1 MIKIKPQD
9 LNPTTR
15 RYPRTL
21 QEAFPKDDWES
32 VDKTVDKV
40 NPDDVLYLIA
50 LFSLGFLLGLLVSG
64 S

>member
-1 MIKIKPQD
+1 MKRIKLPD

-15 RYPRTL
+15 TYPRTL
-21 QEAFPKDDWES
+21 QEAFPQHDWES

-40 NPDDVLYLIA
+40 NPDDYLYLVA

>member
-1 MIKIKPQD
+1 MLKD

-15 RYPRTL
+15 TYPRTL
-21 QEAFPKDDWES
+21 QEAFPKDDWET
-32 VDKTVDKV
+32 VDKTVYKV

-64 S
+64 G

>member
-15 RYPRTL
+15 TYPRTL

-32 VDKTVDKV
+32 VDKTVYKV

-50 LFSLGFLLGLLVSG
+50 LFSLGFLLGLFVSG

>member
-15 RYPRTL
+15 TYPRTL

-32 VDKTVDKV
+32 VDKTVYKV
-40 NPDDVLYLIA
+40 DPDDVLYLIA
-50 LFSLGFLLGLLVSG
+50 LISLGFLLGLIVSG

>member
-15 RYPRTL
+15 TYPRTL
-21 QEAFPKDDWES
+21 QEAFPQHDWEY
-32 VDKTVDKV
+32 VDKNVDKV

>member
-1 MIKIKPQD
+1 MLKIKPQD

-15 RYPRTL
+15 TYPRTL

-32 VDKTVDKV
+32 VDKCVDKV
-40 NPDDVLYLIA
+40 NPDDVLYLVA

>member
-9 LNPTTR
+9 LNPTVR

-21 QEAFPKDDWES
+21 EEAFPQDAWES
-32 VDKTVDKV
+32 VDKCVDKV

-50 LFSLGFLLGLLVSG
+50 LFALGFLTGLLVS
-64 S
+64 

>member
-15 RYPRTL
+15 TYPRTL

-32 VDKTVDKV
+32 VDKTVYKV
-40 NPDDVLYLIA
+40 SPDDVLYLVA

>member
-9 LNPTTR
+9 LNPTIR
-15 RYPRTL
+15 KYPRTL
-21 QEAFPKDDWES
+21 QEAFPRDDWQS
-32 VDKTVDKV
+32 VEKSVHKV
-40 NPDDVLYLIA
+40 NPDDVLYLVA

>member
-15 RYPRTL
+15 TYPRTL

-40 NPDDVLYLIA
+40 NPDDYLYLVA
-50 LFSLGFLLGLLVSG
+50 LFAVGFLLGILVG
-64 S
+64 EL

>member
-1 MIKIKPQD
+1 MLKIKPQD

-15 RYPRTL
+15 TYPRTL

-32 VDKTVDKV
+32 VDKTVYKV

-50 LFSLGFLLGLLVSG
+50 LFSIGFLLGLLVG
-64 S
+64 EL

>member
-15 RYPRTL
+15 TYPRTL

-40 NPDDVLYLIA
+40 NPDDYLYLIA

>member
-1 MIKIKPQD
+1 MQHIKPQD

-32 VDKTVDKV
+32 VDKTVYKV
-40 NPDDVLYLIA
+40 NPDDWIALIA
-50 LFSLGFLLGLLVSG
+50 LFGLGFLLGLLLG
-64 S
+64 EL

>member
-1 MIKIKPQD
+1 MLKIKPQD

-15 RYPRTL
+15 TYPRTL

-32 VDKTVDKV
+32 VDKCVDKV

>member
-32 VDKTVDKV
+32 VDKTVDKRS
-40 NPDDVLYLIA
+40 PDDVLYLIA

>member
-1 MIKIKPQD
+1 MQRIKPQD

-15 RYPRTL
+15 TYPRTL

-32 VDKTVDKV
+32 VDKCVDKV
-40 NPDDVLYLIA
+40 NPDDYLYLIA
-50 LFSLGFLLGLLVSG
+50 LFSLGFLLGLFVFG

>member
-1 MIKIKPQD
+1 MLKIKPQD

-21 QEAFPKDDWES
+21 QEAFPKDAWET
-32 VDKTVDKV
+32 VDKTVYKV

>member
-21 QEAFPKDDWES
+21 QEAFPQDAWET
-32 VDKTVDKV
+32 VDKCVDKV

-50 LFSLGFLLGLLVSG
+50 LFSIGFLLGLLVSG

>member
-1 MIKIKPQD
+1 MLKIKPQD

-15 RYPRTL
+15 TYPRTL
-21 QEAFPKDDWES
+21 REAFPKDDWES
-32 VDKTVDKV
+32 VDKNVDKV

-64 S
+64 G

>member
-1 MIKIKPQD
+1 MQHIKLPD

-21 QEAFPKDDWES
+21 QEAFPKDDWET
-32 VDKTVDKV
+32 VDKTVYKV

>member
-15 RYPRTL
+15 TYPRTL

-32 VDKTVDKV
+32 VDKNVDKV
-40 NPDDVLYLIA
+40 NPDDVLYLVA

>member
-21 QEAFPKDDWES
+21 QEAFPKDDWET
-32 VDKTVDKV
+32 VDKTVYKV

>member
-15 RYPRTL
+15 TYPRTL

-32 VDKTVDKV
+32 VDKTVYKV
-40 NPDDVLYLIA
+40 NPDDWIALIA
-50 LFSLGFLLGLLVSG
+50 LFALGFLLGLIVSG
-64 S
+64 A

>member
-1 MIKIKPQD
+1 MKRIKPQD

-15 RYPRTL
+15 TYPRTL
-21 QEAFPKDDWES
+21 QEAFPQHDWES

-64 S
+64 A

>member
-15 RYPRTL
+15 TYPRTL
-21 QEAFPKDDWES
+21 QEAFPKDAWES

-50 LFSLGFLLGLLVSG
+50 IFSLGFST
-64 S
+64 

>member
-9 LNPTTR
+9 LNPTVR

-21 QEAFPKDDWES
+21 EEAFPQDAWES
-32 VDKTVDKV
+32 VDKCVDKV
-40 NPDDVLYLIA
+40 NPDDVLYLVA

-64 S
+64 G